1 MDQKKIGK
9 YIADK
14 RKALGLTQV
23 QLAEKLNMS
32 NKSVSKWER
41 GVCLPD
47 VSLYSKLCEVLG
59 ISLNE
64 FFAGEDLLEKEIIPK
79 SEETIIN
86 ISTDSKKNQRRS
98 NLLIL
103 TLVIILLVV
112 SGVFFNVLSN
122 KNIFL
127 NKHCIIPLEEGSPE
141 AQTSALLMEESNVL
155 LYRFSVKESYDRM
168 QIKTYWYNEGKK
180 ISESCIANYEFSGD
194 HFGEGIIA
202 IIDDEDG
209 GNLEAKVSLEGK
221 ASECRL
227 NDSAS
232 DSFKLPLEKTTF
244 TNWKNTY
251 NRQIIIPQNK
261 IPVSPIGGETGILLM
276 TYDDD
281 HEQVIS
287 NSTNQEA
294 FWPQIREYCSEIEDY
309 DYAVFI
315 TVKTWTEGPVIKVW
329 P

>member
-47 VSLYSKLCEVLG
+47 VSLYSKLCDVLG

-64 FFAGEDLLEKEIIPK
+64 FLAGEDLLEKEIIPK

-86 ISTDSKKNQRRS
+86 ITTDSKKNQRRS

-103 TLVIILLVV
+103 ILIAILIVV
-112 SGVFFNVLSN
+112 SGVFINILSN

-127 NKHCIIPLEEGSPE
+127 NKHCIIPLTESTPE
-141 AQTSALLMEESNVL
+141 VQTSNLLMGENNL
-155 LYRFSVKESYDRM
+155 WLYRFSVKESYSNM
-168 QIKTYWYNEGKK
+168 QIKAYWYNEGKM
-180 ISESCIANYEFSGD
+180 ISEQSLSSYEFSGD
-194 HFGEGIIA
+194 HYGEGIIA
-202 IIDDEDG
+202 IIDDQNNG
-209 GNLEAKVSLEGK
+209 SLKAKVSLEGQNYEIK
-221 ASECRL
+221 Q
-227 NDSAS
+227 NDIERYEFDVPFEESAY
-232 DSFKLPLEKTTF
+232 E
-244 TNWKNTY
+244 
-251 NRQIIIPQNK
+251 RQIIIPQNK
-261 IPVSPIGGETGILLM
+261 IPVSPINGEAAIMLM
-276 TYDDD
+276 VYDDD
-281 HEQVIS
+281 HEAAIS
-287 NSTNQEA
+287 NSSNQNV
-294 FWPQIREYCSEIEDY
+294 FWPQIREYCNEVKDY
-309 DYAVFI
+309 DYAVFV
-315 TVKTWTEGPVIKVW
+315 TVKTWTDGPVIKVW